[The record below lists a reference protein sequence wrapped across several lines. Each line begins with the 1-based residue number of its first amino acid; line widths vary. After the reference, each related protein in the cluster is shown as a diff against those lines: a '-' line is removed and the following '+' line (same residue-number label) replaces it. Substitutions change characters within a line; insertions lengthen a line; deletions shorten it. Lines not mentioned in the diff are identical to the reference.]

1 MQAAGDDETLMLR
14 YRDGDATAFEALF
27 ARHRGTLYRFL
38 RRQCGSAPLAEEL
51 YQEAWIRVIDA
62 RTRYEPRARFTT
74 WLYSIAHNLLADH
87 YRRTSRRPQE
97 ATLDDEDSPLA
108 DLSADVQREPPA
120 ILDRKR
126 LAQRLV
132 AAIDAL
138 PAMQR
143 EAFLL
148 QQEGGLSVEEIAAA
162 TGVGFET
169 AKSRLRYALTRLRQS
184 LADLQLTDSQ

>member
-14 YRDGDATAFEALF
+14 YRDGDAAAFEALF
-27 ARHRGTLYRFL
+27 ARHRGALYRFL

-62 RTRYEPRARFTT
+62 RSRYEPRARFTT

-108 DLSADVQREPPA
+108 DLSGDLQQEPPA
-120 ILDRKR
+120 MLDRKR

-132 AAIDAL
+132 AAIAAL
-138 PAMQR
+138 PEMQR

-184 LADLQLTDSQ
+184 LADLQVTDSQ